1 MPEEYIA
8 FVAAVKG
15 LQQADDPNGEPVTY
29 HTLPMAENEWNTR
42 PDTVSYGIVR
52 LDFEASS
59 DTGDDLKASTAYE
72 GSLDL
77 FSMEK
82 SGAGW
87 IPLIKNALIA
97 YFDSSW
103 KLNSLT
109 YERETG
115 LFHWEWVFQCI
126 E

>member
-82 SGAGW
+82 RRCGDGEG
-87 IPLIKNALIA
+87 
-97 YFDSSW
+97 
-103 KLNSLT
+103 SLHT
-109 YERETG
+109 EHTEAPWG
-115 LFHWEWVFQCI
+115 PGVHNHSQ
-126 E
+126 